1 MSIALENPIAYLA
14 QKVEGS
20 LFGDK
25 RLDKRAI
32 AMVEAMVERSSI
44 VIRQFS
50 KNAAEQKAYQ
60 RFLRNPEVA
69 KTTLVD
75 SLQAHCAESAQGKH
89 VLALNDTTEL
99 NLQAHAKRLSPEQ
112 LGVIGDGKSLGF
124 FLHPTLVL
132 EAESGD
138 ALGFSSV
145 QSWCRAPE
153 RADKHARN
161 YKQQAIEEKE
171 SYKWIRAAQ
180 ETKAA
185 LAEADMITMIADRE
199 SDIYEEF
206 VTVPDEKT
214 HLLVRS
220 RCDRCLEGSE
230 EKLYATLAAQV
241 ILGRYSLEVEGD
253 ERRGRKRRQATLEV
267 RCCEVRLK
275 RPQRVANSYPDD
287 VKLYAIEA
295 KECAETIS
303 TGEEGIHWRL
313 LTTHVVDD
321 FDKALTIV
329 RWYAWRFFIE
339 QLFRTLKRQGLDL
352 EASQLEKGEAILK
365 LAILALHLALKV
377 MQLVRAREGS
387 EQAAELVFDQQEQAC
402 LQELAPTLEGNT
414 PKQRNPHS
422 PHSLAWA
429 AWLIAR
435 LGGWN
440 GYASERPPGVITMH
454 RGLKQFEALFLGW
467 QLARNPQ
474 YEKDVYP
481 R

>member
-1 MSIALENPIAYLA
+1 
-14 QKVEGS
+14 
-20 LFGDK
+20 
-25 RLDKRAI
+25 
-32 AMVEAMVERSSI
+32 
-44 VIRQFS
+44 
-50 KNAAEQKAYQ
+50 
-60 RFLRNPEVA
+60 VA
-69 KTTLVD
+69 KTTLVQ
-75 SLQAHCAESAQGKH
+75 SLQARCAELARGKH
-89 VLALNDTTEL
+89 VLALNDTTEM

-112 LGVIGDGKSLGF
+112 LGVIGDGKSIGF

-161 YKQQAIEEKE
+161 YRQQAIEEKE

-185 LAEADMITMIADRE
+185 LAEADMITIIADRE

-206 VTVPDEKT
+206 VTVPDDRRKSPRDDKT

-230 EKLYATLAAQV
+230 EKLYATLAAQPA
-241 ILGRYSLEVEGD
+241 LGRYSLEIEGD

-267 RCCEVRLK
+267 RCCEVELK
-275 RPQRVANSYPDD
+275 RPQRVSKSYPAY
-287 VKLYAIEA
+287 VRLYAVEA
-295 KECAETIS
+295 KECAKTIPA
-303 TGEEGIHWRL
+303 GEEGIHWRL
-313 LTTHVVDD
+313 LTTHAVDD

-352 EASQLEKGEAILK
+352 EASELERGEAIIK
-365 LAILALHLALKV
+365 LTILALHLALKV

-454 RGLKQFEALFLGW
+454 RGLKHFEALFLGW
-467 QLARNPQ
+467 QLARNLQ
-474 YEKDVYP
+474 SEKDVYP
-481 R
+481 P

>member
-1 MSIALENPIAYLA
+1 MSIALENPIAYLCQQA
-14 QKVEGS
+14 KGS
-20 LFGDK
+20 LFGD
-25 RLDKRAI
+25 RRIDKRAI
-32 AMVEAMVERSSI
+32 AMVEAIVERSSI

-60 RFLRNPEVA
+60 RLLRNPEVA
-69 KTTLVD
+69 KTTLVQ
-75 SLQAHCAESAQGKH
+75 SLQARCAELARGKH
-89 VLALNDTTEL
+89 VLALNDTTEM
-99 NLQAHAKRLSPEQ
+99 NLQAHAKRLGPEQ
-112 LGVIGDGKSLGF
+112 LGVISDGKSLGF

-132 EAESGD
+132 EAESGN

-161 YKQQAIEEKE
+161 YRQQAIEKKE

-206 VTVPDEKT
+206 VGVADEKT

-220 RCDRCLEGSE
+220 CCDRCVEGGK
-230 EKLYATLAAQV
+230 EKLYATLAAQAV
-241 ILGRYSLEVEGD
+241 LGRYSLELEGD
-253 ERRGRKRRQATLEV
+253 ERQGRKRRQATLEV
-267 RCCEVRLK
+267 RCCKVRLK
-275 RPQRVANSYPDD
+275 RPQRVPKSYPEH
-287 VKLYAIEA
+287 VELYAVEA
-295 KECAETIS
+295 KECAQTIPA
-303 TGEEGIHWRL
+303 GEQGIHWRL
-313 LTTHVVDD
+313 LTTHVVDG
-321 FDKALTIV
+321 FDQALTII

-352 EASQLEKGEAILK
+352 EASQLEKGEAIIK
-365 LAILALHLALKV
+365 LTIVALHLALKV

-387 EQAAELVFDQQEQAC
+387 GQAAELTFDQQEQAC
-402 LQELAPTLEGNT
+402 LLELAPTLEGNT
-414 PKQRNPHS
+414 AKQRNPHRS
-422 PHSLAWA
+422 GSLAWA

-435 LGGWN
+435 LGGWK
-440 GYASERPPGVITMH
+440 GYRSERPPGVITLY
-454 RGLKQFEALFLGW
+454 RGLKHFEALFLGW
-467 QLARNPQ
+467 QLARNLQ
-474 YEKDVYP
+474 NEKDVCL